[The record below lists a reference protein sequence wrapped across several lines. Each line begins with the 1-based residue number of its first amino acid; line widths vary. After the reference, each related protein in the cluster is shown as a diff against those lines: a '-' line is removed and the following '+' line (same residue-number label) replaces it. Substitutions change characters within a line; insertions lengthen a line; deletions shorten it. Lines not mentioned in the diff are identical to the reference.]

1 MKELDKNRFLSASK
15 RLMELIED
23 DLRAPASAETGS
35 VDRFDLEVASK
46 HICQMQDNVKNDT
59 LPPKEMRF
67 PILARLILDQWPLRS
82 RLGTEII
89 ELEKLYQLL

>member
-1 MKELDKNRFLSASK
+1 MKELDKNRFLAK
-15 RLMELIED
+15 AKGLMELIED
-23 DLRAPASAETGS
+23 DLRSLVSGQTRC
-35 VDRFDLEVASK
+35 VDEFDLEVASK
-46 HICQMQDNVKNDT
+46 HIRQMQDNVNNDT

-67 PILARLILDQWPLRS
+67 PVLARLIVDQWPLGS